1 MGRAT
6 SGRPSRG
13 IRDHLTMRV
22 YAGMDPRLAIVD
34 IAAHARR
41 IEGLGYDGLHI
52 AETVHDPFLA
62 SMAALQA
69 TNTLTVR
76 TSVALALVRS
86 PMAVAYSAWDL
97 SALSNGRFQLGLGTQ
112 IRPHIERR
120 FGATFDDPVGRLRD
134 HIGAVRACWRAFDRI
149 EPLNYHSTHFDLD
162 LLTPN
167 FTPDP
172 LPPGV
177 TRPSIWMGGVNK
189 RLVRTAG
196 EIADGFVTHPTNS
209 HPRYLRELCRPGLNE
224 GAAASAR
231 DPRDIELVVGTQWI
245 LGVTHADL
253 DERREHNRRLLAFLY
268 STPAYERTLELFGWS
283 ELAGRLRALI
293 REDRWSDLSTLVT
306 DDVLDT
312 LVPQATYDQ
321 LANVAREWF
330 GDVADGILVAPPPD
344 TTNDALLRE
353 ALADLRRATTT

>member
-1 MGRAT
+1 
-6 SGRPSRG
+6 
-13 IRDHLTMRV
+13 MRV
-22 YAGMDPRLAIVD
+22 YAGMDPRLPISE

-41 IEGLGYDGLHI
+41 IESLGYDGLHI

-69 TNTLTVR
+69 TDSLVVR

-97 SALSNGRFQLGLGTQ
+97 AAMSRGRFQLGLGTQ

-120 FGATFDDPVGRLRD
+120 FGANFDDPVGRLRD
-134 HIGAVRACWRAFDRI
+134 HIGAVRACWRAFDGL
-149 EPLNYHSTHFDLD
+149 EKLDYHSTHYDLD

-172 LPPGV
+172 LPTDV
-177 TRPSIWMGGVNK
+177 ERPNIWMGGVNK
-189 RLVRTAG
+189 RLVDEAG
-196 EIADGFVTHPTNS
+196 RIADGFVTHPTNS
-209 HPRYLRELCRPGLNE
+209 HPRYLRELCRPGLNA
-224 GAAASAR
+224 GAEAVGR
-231 DPRDIELVVGTQWI
+231 NPRDIELVVGTQWI
-245 LGVTHADL
+245 IGVSPSDL

-293 REDRWSDLSTLVT
+293 RENRWNDLSTLVT
-306 DDVLDT
+306 DEILDT
-312 LVPQATYDQ
+312 LVPQATYDR
-321 LANVAREWF
+321 LAEVTRDWF
-330 GDVADGILVAPPPD
+330 GDIADGVLIAPAPD
-344 TTNDALLRE
+344 PAHDHLLRDAVA
-353 ALADLRRATTT
+353 ALRQSPSS